1 LANGFTYLE
10 VFDIKAGGEDMKIFY
25 DKILAGFM
33 NELGKNKWVQVKD
46 IKIRA
51 EEKSGTILSLPFM
64 GSDGTMRQ
72 ETTYSL
78 TLQRLLRTRETI
90 PDLMKLDDRM

>member
-1 LANGFTYLE
+1 
-10 VFDIKAGGEDMKIFY
+10 
-25 DKILAGFM
+25 M
-33 NELGKNKWVQVKD
+33 NWAKSKWVQVKD

-78 TLQRLLRTRETI
+78 TLQRYQSEGNYTRSNETGRQNVNKAMLMQSSDRTGF
-90 PDLMKLDDRM
+90 